1 MLKYI
6 SIGLLLVFT
15 SILGGCNLDTDD
27 ENKLPG
33 DKFWTGPQ
41 ANAHAFMLSIY
52 QSLRKATTSN
62 GFFLYSGDV
71 RCAPITGQHQND
83 YLYLIQNDMKNY
95 KSKKDWNEEG
105 KTDDFGA
112 IYNWKQMYE
121 VVQSAN
127 IMIEEVVN
135 IQNITDREVESY
147 RAECRFLRSL
157 AYFLIIRRHILP
169 NHCRVQIKLQ
179 CCEIV
184 CLIYNHC
191 LTATRTASFFRGVTE
206 KEASTSIGERP

>member
-1 MLKYI
+1 
-6 SIGLLLVFT
+6 
-15 SILGGCNLDTDD
+15 
-27 ENKLPG
+27 
-33 DKFWTGPQ
+33 
-41 ANAHAFMLSIY
+41 
-52 QSLRKATTSN
+52 
-62 GFFLYSGDV
+62 
-71 RCAPITGQHQND
+71 
-83 YLYLIQNDMKNY
+83 MKNY

-157 AYFLIIRRHILP
+157 AYFFMVRLWRCSLLYGGIFCQTIAAYR
-169 NHCRVQIKLQ
+169 
-179 CCEIV
+179 
-184 CLIYNHC
+184 
-191 LTATRTASFFRGVTE
+191 
-206 KEASTSIGERP
+206 